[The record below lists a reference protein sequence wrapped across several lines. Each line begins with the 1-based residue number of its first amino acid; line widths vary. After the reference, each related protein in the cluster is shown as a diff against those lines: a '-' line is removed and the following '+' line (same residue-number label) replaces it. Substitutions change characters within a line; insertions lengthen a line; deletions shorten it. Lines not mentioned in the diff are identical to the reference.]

1 MIHIYELRAKNSIRT
16 LLYLGQSESPEWR
29 LYDHTKRNPQK
40 SPGNGK
46 FYGQDLELVI
56 LESYATRAEARKAET
71 LHKIAKGLPPTE
83 RLVAQ
88 NNISKVNLMR
98 RQCPHCNMVTN
109 PGSLTQHIKFTHPLT
124 YASYVSR

>member
-1 MIHIYELRAKNSIRT
+1 MIHIYELRAKNSLRT
-16 LLYLGQSESPEWR
+16 LLYIGQSACPPAR

-40 SPGNGK
+40 SPKAGK
-46 FYGQDLELVI
+46 FYRQDLELVI
-56 LESYATRAEARKAET
+56 LESYATRAEARQAET

-98 RQCPHCNMVTN
+98 RKCPHCDMVTN
-109 PGSLTQHIKFTHPLT
+109 PGSLTTHIKFTHPLT